1 MRSKKIKNDSLQI
14 KITTMIQRNQDKRP
28 QAKGNARKP
37 EIRDDLDSRENQEFR
52 TKEQLKKAEI
62 QNKEKDKKD
71 KSE

>member
-1 MRSKKIKNDSLQI
+1 
-14 KITTMIQRNQDKRP
+14 MIQRNQDKRP

-37 EIRDDLDSRENQEFR
+37 EIRDDLDSRQNQEFK
-52 TKEQLKKAEI
+52 TKDQLKKAEV